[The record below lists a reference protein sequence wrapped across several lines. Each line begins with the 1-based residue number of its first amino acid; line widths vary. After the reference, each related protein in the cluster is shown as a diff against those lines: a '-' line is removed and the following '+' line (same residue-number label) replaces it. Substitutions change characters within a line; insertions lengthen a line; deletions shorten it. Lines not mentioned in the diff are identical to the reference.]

1 MMEASSPA
9 HAAPTGIGQLKP
21 LSIPI
26 AAATPAAAAGCG
38 TSGGA
43 GKASC
48 GSSGGPD
55 DMPTEIWEKVKNHP
69 CYSEEA
75 HHHYARMHVAV
86 APACNI
92 QCNYCNRK
100 YDCSNESRPGV
111 VSQKL
116 TPEQAVKKV
125 VAVASEI
132 PQMTVLGIAG
142 PGDALANP
150 KKTFDTFR
158 MLQEQAPDIKLCLS
172 TNGLALPD
180 YVDEIAKYNVDHVT
194 ITINM
199 VDAAVGEKIY
209 PWIFWQHKRVT
220 GREAAQ
226 ILTDRQMLGLEML
239 TARGILT
246 KINSVL
252 IPGVND
258 EHLIEVNR
266 AVKSRGAFLH
276 NIMPLISEPEHG
288 TVFGLTGQ
296 RGPSAQELKAVQDAC
311 AGGANLMRHCRQC
324 RADAVGLLGEDRSEE
339 FTLDKIEEMEVVYDL
354 DKRRTYQAKVEEER
368 QAQHAAKQ
376 AALAEQAGEVDD
388 GMKVLVAVA
397 VATKGGGRVN
407 EHFGHVTEF
416 QIFEVGYLEPPGAE
430 RQPPEGAAVRLG
442 SGPAPARVLSAQF
455 VGHRRVDLYCQG
467 GFGEDEQLPSIVRA
481 INDCHAV
488 LVAKIGA
495 CPRDELQAAGIE
507 PVDGFVNEFI
517 EKAALSWFGDYR
529 ARIAS
534 GELVHQPRG
543 DASIRQGAY
552 TGTAGEAMPSEATV

>member
-1 MMEASSPA
+1 MEIAQQGAIPGTA
-9 HAAPTGIGQLKP
+9 RFKP
-21 LSIPI
+21 LNGIRIEI
-26 AAATPAAAAGCG
+26 AGQSP
-38 TSGGA
+38 TSGCSTTGGD

-48 GSSGGPD
+48 GSSDGQG
-55 DMPTEIWEKVKNHP
+55 DMPPEVWEKVKNHP

-125 VAVASEI
+125 IAVASEI

-199 VDAAVGEKIY
+199 VDAEVGEKIY
-209 PWIFWQHKRVT
+209 PWIFYDHKRIY

-239 TARGILT
+239 TQRGILT

-258 EHLIEVNR
+258 EHLYEVNR
-266 AVKSRGAFLH
+266 AVKARGAFLH
-276 NIMPLISEPEHG
+276 NIMPLISEAEHG

-296 RGPSAQELKAVQDAC
+296 RGPTAQELKDVQDAC
-311 AGGANLMRHCRQC
+311 MGGANLMRHCRQC
-324 RADAVGLLGEDRSEE
+324 RADAVGLLGEDRSDE
-339 FTLDKIEEMEVVYDL
+339 FTLDKIEEMDVVYDL
-354 DKRRTYQAKVEEER
+354 EKRRAYQEKVEAERQSQHQAKVD
-368 QAQHAAKQ
+368 ALA
-376 AALAEQAGEVDD
+376 AALDMQNAEAN
-388 GMKVLVAVA
+388 MKVLVAVA
-397 VATKGGGRVN
+397 TTGGGKVN
-407 EHFGHVTEF
+407 QHFGYADEF
-416 QIFEVGYLEPPGAE
+416 QIYEVTPT
-430 RQPPEGAAVRLG
+430 
-442 SGPAPARVLSAQF
+442 STTF
-455 VGHRRVDLYCQG
+455 IGHRRVDLYCQG
-467 GFGEDEQLPSIVRA
+467 GFGEDEQLPSIVNA

-488 LVAKIGA
+488 LVSKIGA
-495 CPRDELQAAGIE
+495 CPRDELKAAGIE
-507 PVDGFVNEFI
+507 PVEQYAFEFI
-517 EKAALSWFGDYR
+517 EKAALTWFADYR
-529 ARIAS
+529 TRITN
-534 GELVHQPRG
+534 GEIVHQQRG
-543 DASIRQGAY
+543 DAAIRQGAFK
-552 TGTAGEAMPSEATV
+552 AA

>member
-1 MMEASSPA
+1 MSSTTA
-9 HAAPTGIGQLKP
+9 FVSIGDLRKGRSAVSAPVEV
-21 LSIPI
+21 
-26 AAATPAAAAGCG
+26 AAGGCS
-38 TSGGA
+38 TQGGE

-55 DMPTEIWEKVKNHP
+55 DMPAEIWEKVKNHP

-75 HHHYARMHVAV
+75 HHHFARMHVAV

-125 VAVASEI
+125 LAVASEI

-150 KKTFDTFR
+150 KKTFDTMR
-158 MLQEQAPDIKLCLS
+158 ELSEKAPDIKLCLS

-180 YVDEIAKYNVDHVT
+180 MVDEICKYNIDHVT

-199 VDAAVGEKIY
+199 VDPAVGEKIY
-209 PWIFWQHKRVT
+209 PWIFWDHKRVT
-220 GREAAQ
+220 GYEAAK
-226 ILTDRQMLGLEML
+226 ILHERQMLGLEML
-239 TARGILT
+239 TARGVLT

-252 IPGVND
+252 IPGIND

-266 AVKSRGAFLH
+266 EVKKRGAFLH
-276 NIMPLISEPEHG
+276 NIMPLISEAEHG

-296 RGPSAQELKAVQDAC
+296 RGPTAQELKAVQDAC
-311 AGGANLMRHCRQC
+311 MGGANLMRHCRQC

-339 FTLDKIEEMEVVYDL
+339 FTLDKIEAMDVVYDI
-354 DKRRTYQAKVEEER
+354 DKRRAYQQKVEAERAAQHQAKVD
-368 QAQHAAKQ
+368 
-376 AALAEQAGEVDD
+376 ALADALDASLIAGEEDLS
-388 GMKVLVAVA
+388 VLVAVA
-397 VATKGGGRVN
+397 TEGQGRVN
-407 EHFGHVTEF
+407 QHFGHATEF
-416 QIFEVGYLEPPGAE
+416 QIYEVSRKQAL
-430 RQPPEGAAVRLG
+430 
-442 SGPAPARVLSAQF
+442 F

-467 GFGEDEQLPSIVRA
+467 GFGEDEQLPSIVSA

-488 LVAKIGA
+488 LVSKIGA
-495 CPRDELQAAGIE
+495 CPRDELTAAGIE
-507 PVDGFVNEFI
+507 PVDQYAHDFI
-517 EKAALSWFGDYR
+517 EKAALQWFADYC
-529 ARIAS
+529 ARVAS
-534 GELVHQPRG
+534 GAIVHQPRG
-543 DASIRQGAY
+543 DARIRQGAF
-552 TGTAGEAMPSEATV
+552 TGAVESAA

>member
-1 MMEASSPA
+1 MEIAMEG
-9 HAAPTGIGQLKP
+9 AAPSTGRLRP
-21 LSIPI
+21 LSGIKVEV
-26 AAATPAAAAGCG
+26 AGQPAAAGGCG
-38 TSGGA
+38 STGGE

-48 GSSGGPD
+48 GSSDGQG
-55 DMPTEIWEKVKNHP
+55 DMPAEIWEKVKNHP

-150 KKTFDTFR
+150 QKTFDTFR

-199 VDAAVGEKIY
+199 IDAEVGEKIY
-209 PWIFWQHKRVT
+209 PWIFYNHKRIH

-252 IPGVND
+252 IPGIND
-258 EHLIEVNR
+258 EHLIEVNK
-266 AVKSRGAFLH
+266 AVKARGAFLH
-276 NIMPLISEPEHG
+276 NIMPLISEAEHG

-296 RGPSAQELKAVQDAC
+296 RGPSAQELKEVQDAC
-311 AGGANLMRHCRQC
+311 MGGANLMRHCRQC
-324 RADAVGLLGEDRSEE
+324 RADAVGLLGEDRSDE

-354 DKRRTYQAKVEEER
+354 EKRRAYQEKVEAER
-368 QAQHAAKQ
+368 QAQHDAKQ
-376 AALAEQAGEVDD
+376 AALAATAGDDD

-397 VATKGGGRVN
+397 TTGGGKVN
-407 EHFGHVTEF
+407 EHFGHATEF
-416 QIFEVGYLEPPGAE
+416 QIFELT
-430 RQPPEGAAVRLG
+430 AA
-442 SGPAPARVLSAQF
+442 SATF

-467 GFGEDEQLPSIVRA
+467 GFGEDEQLPSIVNA

-495 CPRDELQAAGIE
+495 CPRDELKAAGIE
-507 PVDGFVNEFI
+507 PVDAYAHEFI
-517 EKAALSWFGDYR
+517 EKAALTWFADYR
-529 ARIAS
+529 ARVATGEIA
-534 GELVHQPRG
+534 HQARG
-543 DASIRQGAY
+543 DAAIRQGAFM
-552 TGTAGEAMPSEATV
+552 AA

>member
-1 MMEASSPA
+1 MPSTSYIDLGALKASKS
-9 HAAPTGIGQLKP
+9 
-21 LSIPI
+21 
-26 AAATPAAAAGCG
+26 AAASTPATGGGCG
-38 TSGGA
+38 SSHEG

-48 GSSGGPD
+48 GTSDGQD
-55 DMPTEIWEKVKNHP
+55 DMPKEIWDKVKNHP

-125 VAVASEI
+125 LAVASEI

-142 PGDALANP
+142 PGDSLANP
-150 KKTFDTFR
+150 KKTFDTMR
-158 MLQEQAPDIKLCLS
+158 MLHEQAPDIKLCLS

-180 YVDEIAKYNVDHVT
+180 LVDEICKYNIDHVT

-199 VDAAVGEKIY
+199 VDPAVGEKIY
-209 PWIFWQHKRVT
+209 PWIFWNHKRVT
-220 GREAAQ
+220 GYEAAK
-226 ILTDRQMLGLEML
+226 ILHERQMLGLEML
-239 TARGILT
+239 TARGVLT

-252 IPGVND
+252 IPGIND
-258 EHLIEVNR
+258 EHMIEVNR
-266 AVKSRGAFLH
+266 EVKKRGAFLH

-288 TVFGLTGQ
+288 TYFGLNGQ
-296 RGPSAQELKAVQDAC
+296 RGPTAQELKAVQDAC
-311 AGGANLMRHCRQC
+311 MGGAHLMRHCRQC
-324 RADAVGLLGEDRSEE
+324 RADAVGLLGEDRSAE

-354 DKRRTYQAKVEEER
+354 DKRRDYQNKVEEER
-368 QAQHAAKQ
+368 KAQHDAKV
-376 AALAEQAGEVDD
+376 AALEAQAGAGD
-388 GMKVLVAVA
+388 VLSDAKLLVA

-407 EHFGHVTEF
+407 EHFGHVHEF
-416 QIFEVGYLEPPGAE
+416 QVFEV
-430 RQPPEGAAVRLG
+430 
-442 SGPAPARVLSAQF
+442 SATEALF

-495 CPRDELQAAGIE
+495 CPRDELKSAGIE
-507 PVDGFVNEFI
+507 PVDQYAHDFI
-517 EKAALSWFGDYR
+517 EKAALSWFADYR
-529 ARIAS
+529 TRVAS
-534 GELVHQPRG
+534 GAIEHKARG
-543 DASIRQGAY
+543 DAAIRQGAF
-552 TGTAGEAMPSEATV
+552 TGSAEEIAESA